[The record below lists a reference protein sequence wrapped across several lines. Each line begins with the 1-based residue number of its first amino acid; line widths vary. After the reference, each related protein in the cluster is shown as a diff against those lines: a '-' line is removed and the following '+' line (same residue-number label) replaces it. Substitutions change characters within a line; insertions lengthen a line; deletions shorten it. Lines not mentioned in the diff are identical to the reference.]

1 MSHSLLDP
9 EQLASALEGLPQWSS
24 TDGKLHRSFRFP
36 DFVSAFDWMTHI
48 AVEAERLGH
57 HPNWSNVYNQV
68 EVTLWT
74 HDKGGVTELDVA
86 LATFMES
93 AATASP

>member
-1 MSHSLLDP
+1 MSQSLLDSG
-9 EQLASALEGLPQWSS
+9 QLACALEGLPQWSS
-24 TDGKLHRSFRFP
+24 TDGKLHRSFRFS
-36 DFVSAFDWMTHI
+36 DFVSAFDWMTHV
-48 AVEAERLGH
+48 AGEAERLGH

-93 AATASP
+93 AVTAVE

>member
-1 MSHSLLDP
+1 MNHPLLDP
-9 EQLASALEGLPQWSS
+9 EQLASALQALPGWSS
-24 TDGKLHRSFRFP
+24 EGGKLSRSFRFP
-36 DFVSAFDWMTHI
+36 DFMSAFDWMTHV

-74 HDKGGVTELDVA
+74 HDKGGLTGLDVA

-93 AATASP
+93 RATEAR

>member
-1 MSHSLLDP
+1 MSRSLLDS
-9 EQLASALEGLPQWSS
+9 EQLSAALEALPQWSS
-24 TDGKLHRSFRFP
+24 EDGKLHRSFRFS
-36 DFVSAFDWMTHI
+36 DFVSAFDWMTHV
-48 AVEAERLGH
+48 AVEAERLCH

-74 HDKGGVTELDVA
+74 HDKGGVTELDVE

-93 AATASP
+93 AATEAE